1 MADTPSISAAE
12 WMVMQVLWRTAPL
25 SAVEVAEGLEGQA
38 EWHPKTV
45 RTLLGRLVAKGALG
59 REKRG
64 GALRF
69 SPLVTE
75 EECVRDESRTFLER
89 CFAGM
94 AQPMLAHFIQHEAL
108 TAQDIACLR
117 AMLDQKTAREN
128 EDDGR

>member
-12 WMVMQVLWRTAPL
+12 WMVMQVLWQTPRLT
-25 SAVEVAEGLEGQA
+25 AVEVAEALEGQA

-45 RTLLGRLVAKGALG
+45 RTLLGRLVAKGALA

-69 SPLVTE
+69 SPLVSE
-75 EECVRDESRTFLER
+75 ERCVRDEGRTFLER

-94 AQPMLAHFIQHEAL
+94 AQPMLAHFIKHEDL
-108 TAQDIACLR
+108 TPQDIALLR
-117 AMLDQKTAREN
+117 KMLDQKMAGETQ
-128 EDDGR
+128 DDGR

>member
-1 MADTPSISAAE
+1 MANTPSISAAE
-12 WMVMQVLWRTAPL
+12 WTIMQVLWREAPL
-25 SAVEVAEGLEGQA
+25 SAIEVVEALEGLSD
-38 EWHPKTV
+38 WHPKTV
-45 RTLLGRLVAKGALG
+45 RTLLGRLVVKGALF

-89 CFAGM
+89 CFSGL
-94 AQPMLAHFIQHEAL
+94 AQPMLAHFIEHEEL
-108 TAQDIACLR
+108 SPQDIAALR
-117 AMLDQKTAREN
+117 AILDRKTAREH

>member
-1 MADTPSISAAE
+1 MSNTPSISAAE
-12 WMVMQVLWRTAPL
+12 WMVMQVLWRTPHL
-25 SAVEVAEGLEGQA
+25 TAVEVAESLEGQA

-69 SPLVTE
+69 TPLVTE
-75 EECVRDESRTFLER
+75 EQCVRDESRTFLER

-94 AQPMLAHFIQHEAL
+94 AQPMLAHFIKHEEL
-108 TAQDIACLR
+108 TPQDIAVLR
-117 AMLDQKTAREN
+117 AMLDRKMNREQ

>member
-1 MADTPSISAAE
+1 MPDTPSISAAE
-12 WMVMQVLWRTAPL
+12 WTVMQVLWRTSRL
-25 SAVEVAEGLEGQA
+25 TAVEVAEALEGLA
-38 EWHPKTV
+38 DWHPKTV

-75 EECVRDESRTFLER
+75 EQCVRDESRTFLER
-89 CFAGM
+89 CFSGLP
-94 AQPMLAHFIQHEAL
+94 QPMLAHFIQNEHLSPEEIAAL
-108 TAQDIACLR
+108 R
-117 AMLDQKTAREN
+117 GMLDRKLARER

>member
-1 MADTPSISAAE
+1 MADIPSISAAE
-12 WMVMQVLWRTAPL
+12 WMVMQVLWRSPHLTAI
-25 SAVEVAEGLEGQA
+25 EVAEALEGQA

-75 EECVRDESRTFLER
+75 EQCVRDESRTFLER

-94 AQPMLAHFIQHEAL
+94 AQPMLAHFIQNENL
-108 TAQDIACLR
+108 TPQDIACLR
-117 AMLDQKTAREN
+117 NMLDQKLVRET